1 MAVLPAADSP
11 RVSQGAAA
19 GPGGTSDPQAP
30 AAGST
35 ATPEGSPASGKPLS
49 SAQNSPPSLVPE
61 RRVAGGHPDH
71 SPGAG
76 DQRPH
81 LHRAHEFPLPG
92 LARWGVEHGQR
103 CEPAPPRP
111 GSLLGGPNVC
121 RRCPPG
127 RGVGERS
134 GGPRTSLEKGPRASG
149 LVGTEEGGERH
160 VWCCVCT
167 PPRPRPRKCP
177 FSIAE
182 NGWGARRPHQASHG
196 RGRQPLGLVG
206 PRENTCSSWAPGQAG
221 NPDARSSH
229 EAQAGAF
236 VQMFSLPSRLPL
248 SSYLTVSY

>member
-35 ATPEGSPASGKPLS
+35 ASGKPLS

-111 GSLLGGPNVC
+111 GSLLGG
-121 RRCPPG
+121 R
-127 RGVGERS
+127 
-134 GGPRTSLEKGPRASG
+134 
-149 LVGTEEGGERH
+149 
-160 VWCCVCT
+160 
-167 PPRPRPRKCP
+167 
-177 FSIAE
+177 
-182 NGWGARRPHQASHG
+182 GWGALRRPQDFSREGAEGQRPGRNRGGWGKARLVLCLHTASPKAEEVSVLHS
-196 RGRQPLGLVG
+196 REWLGCAQTPPSIPRKG
-206 PRENTCSSWAPGQAG
+206 ASAPRTRENTCSSWAPGQAG

>member
-30 AAGST
+30 AAL
-35 ATPEGSPASGKPLS
+35 EGSPASGKPLS

-111 GSLLGGPNVC
+111 GSLLGGP
-121 RRCPPG
+121 
-127 RGVGERS
+127 ERVQEVPS
-134 GGPRTSLEKGPRASG
+134 GAR
-149 LVGTEEGGERH
+149 
-160 VWCCVCT
+160 
-167 PPRPRPRKCP
+167 
-177 FSIAE
+177 
-182 NGWGARRPHQASHG
+182 GWGAL
-196 RGRQPLGLVG
+196 RQPQDFSREGAEGQRPGRNRGGWGKARLVLCLHTASPKAEEVSVLHSREWLGCAQTSRSIPRKGASAPRTRRSAGKHVLVLG
-206 PRENTCSSWAPGQAG
+206 PGTSRES
-221 NPDARSSH
+221 
-229 EAQAGAF
+229 
-236 VQMFSLPSRLPL
+236 
-248 SSYLTVSY
+248 